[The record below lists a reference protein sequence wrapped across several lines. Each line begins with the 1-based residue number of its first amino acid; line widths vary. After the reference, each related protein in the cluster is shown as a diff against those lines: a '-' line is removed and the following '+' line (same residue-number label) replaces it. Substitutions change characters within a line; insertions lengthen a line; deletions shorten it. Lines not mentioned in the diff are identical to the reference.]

1 MLGWLRQYINRSEE
15 TRGGLKKYRS
25 RVMFGGGWSFNPNRP
40 LAGSIW
46 IFCSLRAHL
55 LGQMAHVNI
64 KPFGCPVLWSN
75 KYPNI
80 AGAIYLRG
88 MTPSLVTTSNP
99 TVVLIICLGL
109 IWDLCK
115 VIELICWLVLI
126 IYFHYWK
133 LLSVLTIYIILLVGL
148 LYIDDIDIG
157 LQNMSLYDGT
167 FL

>member
-1 MLGWLRQYINRSEE
+1 MFGWLRQYINRSEE

-25 RVMFGGGWSFNPNRP
+25 RVMFGGGGSFNPNRP

-88 MTPSLVTTSNP
+88 MNLSLVTTLNP
-99 TVVLIICLGL
+99 FVLLIRLGL
-109 IWDLCK
+109 CEIFKRILFIHIRCTNREYFNNW
-115 VIELICWLVLI
+115 VWSLIS
-126 IYFHYWK
+126 F
-133 LLSVLTIYIILLVGL
+133 
-148 LYIDDIDIG
+148 D
-157 LQNMSLYDGT
+157 Q
-167 FL
+167 